1 MFPTLDYH
9 SSSRL
14 ILWSKHALT
23 IFLSLLSSSD
33 YSNIQHLTHKSDV
46 SLGLGMNYSWGRM
59 RNFLRFV
66 NFKDLDESCDV
77 VFNSHY
83 NLLEMVECWTNSKL
97 ERQEPT
103 QLLIVSLL
111 SILLS
116 SILSAPIFDKHWMN
130 NLRDLT
136 RIVIMSTQRRWKLCS
151 GMTLT
156 VMELW
161 VWERWLWCSDVW
173 DTILL
178 RLNFR

>member
-1 MFPTLDYH
+1 
-9 SSSRL
+9 
-14 ILWSKHALT
+14 
-23 IFLSLLSSSD
+23 
-33 YSNIQHLTHKSDV
+33 
-46 SLGLGMNYSWGRM
+46 
-59 RNFLRFV
+59 
-66 NFKDLDESCDV
+66 
-77 VFNSHY
+77 
-83 NLLEMVECWTNSKL
+83 MVECWTNSKL

-136 RIVIMSTQRRWKLCS
+136 RIVIMSSQRRWKLCS

-178 RLNFR
+178 RLNFEKRWKRLFIPFVVRIWLILWTKMELDQLTFLSSWWWWRSRFRIKIRRKKSEKHSKCLITFVWINLMNYG